1 MNRRRSK
8 DQNVWPG
15 NEASDGNMYHDSCKT
30 VGEQLWQEREGGC
43 AQHGRPNT
51 FCHPQQDTEE
61 DEHPTTGHHG
71 SKTVCNHK
79 GEEYL

>member
-1 MNRRRSK
+1 
-8 DQNVWPG
+8 
-15 NEASDGNMYHDSCKT
+15 MYHDSCKT

-61 DEHPTTGHHG
+61 NEHPTTGHHG
-71 SKTVCNHK
+71 SKTVCNTRGK
-79 GEEYL
+79 NTYKCFLQPSRPLYSLLQLWLVS